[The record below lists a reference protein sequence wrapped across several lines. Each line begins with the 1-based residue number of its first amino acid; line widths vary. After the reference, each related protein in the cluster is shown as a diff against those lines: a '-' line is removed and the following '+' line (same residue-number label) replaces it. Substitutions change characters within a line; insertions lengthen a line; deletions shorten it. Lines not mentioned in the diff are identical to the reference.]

1 MPAEDAPTEAIDLG
15 YDEPCPIGGPPVVRT
30 FASPPVPLA
39 QPVEGS
45 SEHEVMAERERVP
58 LQLWWQL
65 RARSVGMDHRAR
77 QWIDLR
83 SEVAVA
89 VPQHEP
95 PVIRRRRDGRSSE
108 SSAIASVSSNS
119 S

>member
-45 SEHEVMAERERVP
+45 SE
-58 LQLWWQL
+58 
-65 RARSVGMDHRAR
+65 
-77 QWIDLR
+77 
-83 SEVAVA
+83 VAVA